1 MVCVPCSE
9 EPRSGRPRPQVK
21 ELTCGVCPSM
31 DHPAPSQVVR
41 DTTVWTQHVLG
52 PAMYV
57 LFSKGQILSKAYHRR
72 RTRSCFIVLAAALP
86 FSLPGFGIL
95 LLPLSSGVLCHKCLS
110 LDDGYLRFLLPLPSE
125 GRLELAVLL
134 LTHGLESLPG
144 GLCQEN
150 LAPHIPHMAWDDIQF
165 NFENPSFFVHV
176 YMWSVDYL

>member
-41 DTTVWTQHVLG
+41 DTTVWTRHVLG

-86 FSLPGFGIL
+86 FSLPGLAPCF
-95 LLPLSSGVLCHKCLS
+95 SLCRLVSFAMKCLS

-150 LAPHIPHMAWDDIQF
+150 LAPHIPHMA
-165 NFENPSFFVHV
+165 
-176 YMWSVDYL
+176 